1 MLIPC
6 TRRSLTMSKHVTEKY
21 EHGEFIGE
29 WVDEVPPLADDRKT
43 AFVPSSPMQELPSQ
57 MEDLLSQ
64 VRGEMFSMSA
74 MIMSVMADR
83 FGEAAWEAVEK
94 VLYDY
99 GRSRAEEVAR
109 IMKIDPADARSV
121 GRIFD
126 LEDSQHGIKG
136 EWVETGKNRAVKR
149 EYVCPL
155 AAGAALCPEMC
166 TRIAAAVERGTMD
179 ALGVKGKLSFPKLLS
194 KGDPYCEVVL
204 EVKG

>member
-1 MLIPC
+1 
-6 TRRSLTMSKHVTEKY
+6 MSKHVSEKY
-21 EHGEFIGE
+21 QHGEFVCD
-29 WVDEVPPLADDRKT
+29 WVDEVPPLGDDRKT
-43 AFVPSSPMQELPSQ
+43 IFVPSSSMQELAPQ
-57 MEDLLSQ
+57 MQDLLAQ

-74 MIMSVMADR
+74 MIMCVMADK

-99 GRSRAEEVAR
+99 GRSRAEEFAR

-136 EWVETGKNRAVKR
+136 EWVETGKRRAVKR
-149 EYVCPL
+149 EHVCPL
-155 AAGAALCPEMC
+155 ASGAALCPEMC
-166 TRIAAAVERGTMD
+166 TRVAAAVERGTMD
-179 ALGVKGKLSFPKLLS
+179 ALGVRGRVSFPRLLS

-204 EVKG
+204 EVEG